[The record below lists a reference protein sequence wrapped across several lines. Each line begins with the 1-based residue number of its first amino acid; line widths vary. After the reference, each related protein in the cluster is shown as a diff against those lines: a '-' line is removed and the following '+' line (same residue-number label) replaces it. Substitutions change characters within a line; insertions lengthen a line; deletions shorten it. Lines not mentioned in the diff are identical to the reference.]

1 MPMTSGVTIGG
12 ALRSTSRSSWVILK
26 PAAVIVSIV
35 GRLQLQPWPSRVW
48 SVQPVLPSGKALIV
62 GAYVLDELQAP
73 AGLEH
78 PVEFA
83 KRSRLVV
90 DRAQDEGGDGHVEPV
105 VPKWQILG
113 GSA

>member
-1 MPMTSGVTIGG
+1 MTSGLTIGG
-12 ALRSTSRSSWVILK
+12 ALRSTSRWSLVILK
-26 PAAVIVSIV
+26 PATVIVSIV
-35 GRLQLQPWPSRVW
+35 GRLQLQPWPTRVW
-48 SVQPVLPSGKALIV
+48 SPVQPVLPAGEALVV
-62 GAYVLDELQAP
+62 GAYVLDEQQAP

-90 DRAQDEGGDGHVEPV
+90 DRAQDEGGDGDVEAV
-105 VPKWQILG
+105 VLERQILG